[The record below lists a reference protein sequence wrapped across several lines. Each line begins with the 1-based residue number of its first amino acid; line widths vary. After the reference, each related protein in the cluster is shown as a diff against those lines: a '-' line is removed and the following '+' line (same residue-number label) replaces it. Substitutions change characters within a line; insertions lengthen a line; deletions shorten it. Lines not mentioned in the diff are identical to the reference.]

1 MKLGISCRGI
11 IKHLGHERAFSLI
24 RESGFDAVDL
34 WMGGV
39 YGNRENPSDIYN
51 ASADEFEAHF
61 TQIRKLAQNAG
72 IEIAST
78 HGRAATYTNDEAQ
91 CEYIRWVS
99 ERDLA
104 ATRILGAPTCV
115 IHPVVMNYWSD
126 RFWDKDFL
134 LEINTGMYRDLL
146 PFAEKHGVK
155 IGLESMGKIMLNGEK
170 HLSFFGCSG
179 DIQRQLELLNSPCA
193 TVCVDTGHTNEAHFL
208 GAPSPADMI
217 RALGKNVTVLHLH
230 DNNGTADLHL
240 PPICDRRGCVNWPDV
255 FDALDEVGYSGVYN
269 MELTLDRYG
278 KELAVDHGAFAV
290 KVMREL
296 ISSVYGE

>member
-1 MKLGISCRGI
+1 MLFSEKFGI
-11 IKHLGHERAFSLI
+11 IYINKGKSLCYHSFWRYI
-24 RESGFDAVDL
+24 MLKLIIGVKGTGKTKQLIANVNEAIETSSGAVVCLEKGTKLRFDIKPQVRLINTNDYCVFDAQAL
-34 WMGGV
+34 
-39 YGNRENPSDIYN
+39 YG
-51 ASADEFEAHF
+51 FV
-61 TQIRKLAQNAG
+61 AG
-72 IEIAST
+72 ILASNHDIT
-78 HGRAATYTNDEAQ
+78 DLFIDGTLKICGDISAFENMCVELDEL
-91 CEYIRWVS
+91 S
-99 ERDLA
+99 
-104 ATRILGAPTCV
+104 
-115 IHPVVMNYWSD
+115 
-126 RFWDKDFL
+126 
-134 LEINTGMYRDLL
+134 
-146 PFAEKHGVK
+146 EKHGVK

-269 MELTLDRYG
+269 FELLWNCFGGILEDTVRFRGKFLRY
-278 KELAVDHGAFAV
+278 
-290 KVMREL
+290 L
-296 ISSVYGE
+296 IENKGRIY